1 MSAPSADLQLARY
14 SFQRKLDEIAAC
26 RGRATELI
34 SLYVSPG
41 KQVSDVMS
49 YLRNEYAQSSNI
61 KSRTTRKNVMW
72 AIESLMGRV
81 RGFKEP
87 PPNGVAFF
95 VGNKAIGADKS
106 EPVTFIVEPPEP
118 LNTYLYRCD
127 SSFFLDPLLA
137 MVHEPDVWGL
147 IVMDRAEV
155 TLGLLRGK
163 RVEPLRNRSSL
174 VPSKHG
180 RGGQSQHRFERMIEH
195 AAHEFFVKIAE
206 MAAELFLPRKE
217 QLKGILLGG
226 PGATKEYFFK
236 EGYLQYELQ
245 QKVVQPLF
253 DTGYTD
259 EYGLRELVEKATQT
273 LHGLE
278 LTEEKRL
285 IQRLLNEIRKADGRP
300 RRLRRGRCEPRP
312 GPGRGRRPD
321 RLRGSPPA
329 ARPVPVH
336 RLRARVRAVAGRR
349 GDRRGPGRTVPQVR
363 PAHADREVER
373 RLRGRAVPPGGRIRR
388 DRSPRFHRERGGRAA
403 REGVPRR
410 RGPSSV
416 PDHHSDTAA
425 TALHR
430 PELTRLRP
438 DLRQGSQGVPFFART
453 CAAAGEE
460 PRVHQRWF
468 RGSSSEGGGAPGVA
482 DALAGGAA
490 PAAPGG

>member
-14 SFQRKLDEIAAC
+14 SFQRKLDEIGASK
-26 RGRATELI
+26 GRATELI
-34 SLYVSPG
+34 SLYVPPG
-41 KQVSDVMS
+41 KQLFDVMS

-81 RGFKEP
+81 RSFKEVP
-87 PPNGVAFF
+87 SNGLAFF

-137 MVHEPDVWGL
+137 MVHEPETWGL

-155 TLGLLRGK
+155 TLGLLKGK
-163 RVEPLRNRSSL
+163 RVEPLRNRQSL

-206 MAAELFLPRKE
+206 MAGELFLPRKD

-226 PGATKEYFFK
+226 PGATKEYFYK
-236 EGYLQYELQ
+236 EGYLHYELQ

-259 EYGLRELVEKATQT
+259 EFGLKELVEKATQT

-278 LTEEKRL
+278 ITEEKRI
-285 IQRLLNEIRKADGRP
+285 IQRLLAEIRKAETGLAAYGPHDVNHALEVGAVDTLLVSEGLRQQRVTFRCSSCGNEFVRTLP
-300 RRLRRGRCEPRP
+300 DSEIDLVLDQPCPNCGQRSLTEVSNEDYVESLFRRAEASGGTARLISTESEEGQVLAKAFGGIAALLRYP
-312 GPGRGRRPD
+312 
-321 RLRGSPPA
+321 LAIPA
-329 ARPVPVH
+329 AR
-336 RLRARVRAVAGRR
+336 A
-349 GDRRGPGRTVPQVR
+349 R
-363 PAHADREVER
+363 PAA
-373 RLRGRAVPPGGRIRR
+373 
-388 DRSPRFHRERGGRAA
+388 S
-403 REGVPRR
+403 
-410 RGPSSV
+410 
-416 PDHHSDTAA
+416 
-425 TALHR
+425 
-430 PELTRLRP
+430 
-438 DLRQGSQGVPFFART
+438 
-453 CAAAGEE
+453 
-460 PRVHQRWF
+460 
-468 RGSSSEGGGAPGVA
+468 
-482 DALAGGAA
+482 
-490 PAAPGG
+490 